1 MPIVVVLDK
10 KTTFIYVNMVLAV
23 LSVAFLAQPES
34 AITCLMMLMSFIP
47 AGVAVVAMTV
57 CRFYPLTTDRIKQ
70 INSELVEMR
79 NNQK

>member
-1 MPIVVVLDK
+1 MPIVVLGK

-34 AITCLMMLMSFIP
+34 AITCLKMLMSFIP

-57 CRFYPLTTDRIKQ
+57 CHQ
-70 INSELVEMR
+70 AASSER
-79 NNQK
+79 YFFRATR